1 MSSKIFILIMTRK
14 QLLYDPFCKKLHYIC
29 YCHCRLTFIRNIYTY
44 IFIDTSLFHLQ
55 HLQKKITITEPV
67 SNKNQ
72 RTEGM
77 IPRKRIQKRQLLNHV
92 IGSIVLD
99 ERCSIVTLPTISQ
112 TKNRYLKTKLVAECC
127 HGEKQQNL
135 EKVLVLLL
143 TVDLTPWI
151 KQTSRKRAHL
161 IQSQEKEAYCWVLRN
176 LNLWF
181 NDNHNVKQFVML
193 NSFANQTICV

>member
-1 MSSKIFILIMTRK
+1 MSSKIYILIMTRK
-14 QLLYDPFCKKLHYIC
+14 QLLYDPFCKKLDYIV
-29 YCHCRLTFIRNIYTY
+29 YCHCRLQVVDCKIIVNDVRPNYIYIY
-44 IFIDTSLFHLQ
+44 IYIDTSLFHLQ

-127 HGEKQQNL
+127 HGEKQQN
-135 EKVLVLLL
+135 
-143 TVDLTPWI
+143 
-151 KQTSRKRAHL
+151 
-161 IQSQEKEAYCWVLRN
+161 
-176 LNLWF
+176 
-181 NDNHNVKQFVML
+181 
-193 NSFANQTICV
+193 